1 MQNQVGMPWKQWI
14 IQSIPKPTAEQ
25 ELSHQQ
31 FWLRILA
38 LYRGHTT
45 MALFFGQ
52 FIHLFLMKL
61 LYHILIF
68 YRLIK
73 IFTIPV
79 VECGIG
85 TL

>member
-45 MALFFGQ
+45 MALFFCQ
-52 FIHLFLMKL
+52 EPLYLLFLSL
-61 LYHILIF
+61 SVTTSL
-68 YRLIK
+68 
-73 IFTIPV
+73 
-79 VECGIG
+79 
-85 TL
+85 